1 MHSAVKTM
9 HSEVD
14 AYVLCSRGCNCAVEA
29 MHSAGETMHC
39 ALYCAGCNCNCAM
52 QDATVY
58 CAVEAVHCANW
69 NCVLHRLKLCAAQAV
84 TGMYRLEMCN
94 V

>member
-1 MHSAVKTM
+1 MLCNVHYTVQAATVHSTM
-9 HSEVD
+9 QAATV
-14 AYVLCSRGCNCAVEA
+14 YYAVEA
-29 MHSAGETMHC
+29 MHS
-39 ALYCAGCNCNCAM
+39 
-52 QDATVY
+52 V
-58 CAVEAVHCANW
+58 VEAVHCADW